1 MSNEG
6 YNAKSSLDYVGMTD
20 VGMRRANNQDA
31 HILVVADEQESWE
44 NRGHIFMVA
53 DGMGA
58 HAAGELA
65 SKLACEGLPTLYFK
79 YQDDSPPEALKRAIE
94 ETNAEVNRRG
104 DANAEFDGM
113 GTTTSV
119 LALLPQGV
127 VIGHVGD
134 SRVYRLRGNNLE
146 QLTFDHSLVWE
157 LQAAGEIN
165 SENIPKNVITRSLGP
180 YPKVQVDLEGP
191 HPVELLDTFLLCSDG
206 LSGEVEDDEIAA
218 ILASLPPTE
227 AAEFLINLAN
237 LRGGPDNITVIV
249 VKATAEDVTSRVA
262 GSKPIVIGASKE
274 KPNVHPGVW
283 AVTGVCFLTVVVMLL
298 ASQYF
303 LAICAG
309 VGGIAAILFALYKM
323 VNSGGGG
330 QTLGNG
336 QRLGK
341 GPYTRTPAL
350 AKAEFISKLVG
361 MLKELREIAEEKGWE
376 IGWPTLDEHC
386 KQAEDASSPPEAV
399 RHYGRA
405 ISFMM
410 EEIRQVEARKA
421 SDSTIDY

>member
-6 YNAKSSLDYVGMTD
+6 YNADLSLDYVGMTD
-20 VGMRRANNQDA
+20 IGMRRANNQDS
-31 HILVVADEQESWE
+31 HILVVADAQESWE
-44 NRGHIFMVA
+44 TRGHVFMVA

-65 SKLACEGLPTLYFK
+65 SKLACEGIPTLYYK
-79 YQDDSPPEALKRAIE
+79 YHNDSPPEALKRAIE

-119 LALLPQGV
+119 LAILPQGAFV
-127 VIGHVGD
+127 GHVGD
-134 SRVYRLRGNNLE
+134 SRVYRLRSNTLE

-157 LQAAGEIN
+157 LRTAGEI
-165 SENIPKNVITRSLGP
+165 SPDNIPKNVITRSLGP
-180 YPKVQVDLEGP
+180 YPKVQVDIEGP
-191 HPVELLDTFLLCSDG
+191 HPVELGDTFLLCSDG

-218 ILASLPPTE
+218 VLASLAPTE

-249 VKATAEDVTSRVA
+249 VKATGEEVTSRVA
-262 GSKPIVIGASKE
+262 ASKPIVIGASKE
-274 KPNVHPGVW
+274 KANVHPGVW
-283 AVTGVCFLTVVVMLL
+283 AVTGVCFLTVIVMLL
-298 ASQYF
+298 AAEYA

-309 VGGIAAILFALYKM
+309 IGGIAALLFALYKF
-323 VNSGGGG
+323 VGTGGGG
-330 QTLGNG
+330 RTLSGG

-341 GPYTRTPAL
+341 GPYTQTPAL
-350 AKAEFISKLVG
+350 ATSEFIAKLSG
-361 MLKELREIAEEKGWE
+361 MLKQLRELAEEKNWE
-376 IGWPTLDEHC
+376 IGWPTLEEHC
-386 KQAEDASSPPEAV
+386 QQAESASSTSEAV

-410 EEIRQVEARKA
+410 EEIRQVESRKA